1 MEKPLSIA
9 KNNFINNI
17 ADDSALSKKHILSR
31 TTFSLNSDDI
41 ETLENQIDRAVNLK
55 KRTKSKTCIMR
66 MALNAL
72 RDASDDK
79 YLELYNKF

>member
-1 MEKPLSIA
+1 MEKPLNIA

-31 TTFSLNSDDI
+31 TTFSLNSDDMEI
-41 ETLENQIDRAVNLK
+41 LDNQIDRAISLK
-55 KRTKSKTCIMR
+55 KRSKNKTCIIR

-72 RDASDDK
+72 RDTSDEK